1 MDVHIGK
8 LHSEKIE
15 CGICECVTKTL
26 EDKEVHLSGCEV
38 YNRVCHKNNFFEYL
52 APILV
57 CHGNR
62 YQKAPKK
69 VSGPNMNISE
79 SASHFC
85 KYKGNGKI
93 YKGKLYPIFF

>member
-1 MDVHIGK
+1 MY
-8 LHSEKIE
+8 S
-15 CGICECVTKTL
+15 
-26 EDKEVHLSGCEV
+26 
-38 YNRVCHKNNFFEYL
+38 RMCHKNNFFEFL

-57 CHGNR
+57 CHGDR

-69 VSGPNMNISE
+69 VSGPNMTISE